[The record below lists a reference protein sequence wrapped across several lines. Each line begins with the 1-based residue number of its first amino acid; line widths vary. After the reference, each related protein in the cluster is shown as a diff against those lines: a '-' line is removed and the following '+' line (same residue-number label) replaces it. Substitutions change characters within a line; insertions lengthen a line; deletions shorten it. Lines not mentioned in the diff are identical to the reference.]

1 MPLSTELED
10 RFIIMNNLHSES
22 SYKEQVIDACD
33 YLLDEATTNGGRML
47 ALNLHPW
54 LLGQP
59 HRIQTLEQVLKYL
72 SSQEDIW
79 SASPMEIL
87 AAFKSQT

>member
-59 HRIQTLEQVLKYL
+59 HRIKTLEQVLKYL

-79 SASPMEIL
+79 SASPMDIL
-87 AAFKSQT
+87 TVFKSQT

>member
-1 MPLSTELED
+1 
-10 RFIIMNNLHSES
+10 
-22 SYKEQVIDACD
+22 
-33 YLLDEATTNGGRML
+33 ML

-59 HRIQTLEQVLKYL
+59 HRIKTLEQVLKYL

-79 SASPMEIL
+79 SASPMDIL
-87 AAFKSQT
+87 TVFKSQT